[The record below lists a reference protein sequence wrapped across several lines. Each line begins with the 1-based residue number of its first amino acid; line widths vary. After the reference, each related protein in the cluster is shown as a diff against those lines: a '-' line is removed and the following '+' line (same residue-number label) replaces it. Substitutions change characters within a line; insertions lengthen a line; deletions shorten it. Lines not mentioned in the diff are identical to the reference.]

1 MHGERLGFDSQHPG
15 WTIGRNASKKNQ
27 LVLFAIRLG
36 RTLKSRRY
44 RKGFSAVVVELT
56 YKVTL

>member
-1 MHGERLGFDSQHPG
+1 MLGEGSGFDSQHPG
-15 WTIGRNASKKNQ
+15 WTIGQNASKKNQ

-44 RKGFSAVVVELT
+44 RKYRMLSRV
-56 YKVTL
+56 K